1 MVHIIIGLFI
11 MALGVWGLYDEY
23 YYVVDFLKGS
33 LPLVLMGG
41 GLLATLAGCVPQKQE
56 EEAGNE

>member
-1 MVHIIIGLFI
+1 MVHIILGLLL

-33 LPLVLMGG
+33 IPLALMAG
-41 GLLATLAGCVPQKQE
+41 GLLAALAGFVPVKQE
-56 EEAGNE
+56 EELCDE

>member
-1 MVHIIIGLFI
+1 